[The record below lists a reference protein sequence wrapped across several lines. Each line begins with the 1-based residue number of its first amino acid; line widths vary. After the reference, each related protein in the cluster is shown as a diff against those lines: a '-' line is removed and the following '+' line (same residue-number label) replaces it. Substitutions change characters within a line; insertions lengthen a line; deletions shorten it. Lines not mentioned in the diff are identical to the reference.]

1 MDNCFAIIPLDLEY
15 KHIGEDLLSKITE
28 KIPNSVVSL
37 ECNFEKSFKI
47 RMKKMRTNGYYN
59 IIRIESDDNTIDVSM
74 NDDSFETM
82 NISDY
87 LDLIE
92 SYEPDNEQDN
102 DSDNESNKQEDQ
114 DNTCNIS

>member
-1 MDNCFAIIPLDLEY
+1 
-15 KHIGEDLLSKITE
+15 
-28 KIPNSVVSL
+28 
-37 ECNFEKSFKI
+37 
-47 RMKKMRTNGYYN
+47 
-59 IIRIESDDNTIDVSM
+59 M

-102 DSDNESNKQEDQ
+102 DSDNESNKQEYQ